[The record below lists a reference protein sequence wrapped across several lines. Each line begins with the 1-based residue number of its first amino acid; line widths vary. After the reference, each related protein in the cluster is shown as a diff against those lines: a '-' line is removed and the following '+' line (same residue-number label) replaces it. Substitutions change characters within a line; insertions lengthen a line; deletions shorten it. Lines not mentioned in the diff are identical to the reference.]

1 MNWHRT
7 FDDFLIAINVHVVG
21 NLDAFGSSIS
31 VHNYNQL
38 GIPWPEHIALAALA
52 TPNGFYMD
60 GSATQIPHGTVP
72 EGTLDRA
79 TGLFGA
85 LHATFA

>member
-7 FDDFLIAINVHVVG
+7 LDDFLIATHVQVVG
-21 NLDAFGSSIS
+21 NLEAFGSNIS
-31 VHNYNQL
+31 VYNYIRL
-38 GIPWPEHIALAALA
+38 GIPWPEHIALAGLA
-52 TPNGFYMD
+52 TPIGFYMD
-60 GSATQIPHGTVP
+60 GSAGQIPHGTVLDW
-72 EGTLDRA
+72 TLNRA

>member
-1 MNWHRT
+1 MNWHRI
-7 FDDFLIAINVHVVG
+7 FADLR
-21 NLDAFGSSIS
+21 SQSMSKWS
-31 VHNYNQL
+31 VILKLLYQTSQCTIIIRP
-38 GIPWPEHIALAALA
+38 GKPWPEHIALAALA

-72 EGTLDRA
+72 EATLDRA
-79 TGLFGA
+79 TGLLGA

>member
-1 MNWHRT
+1 M
-7 FDDFLIAINVHVVG
+7 VG
-21 NLDAFGSSIS
+21 NLKAFVSNIS
-31 VHNYNQL
+31 AYSYIRL

>member
-7 FDDFLIAINVHVVG
+7 LDNFLITTNVQVVG
-21 NLDAFGSSIS
+21 NLKACGSSIS

-72 EGTLDRA
+72 EATLDRA
-79 TGLFGA
+79 TGLLGA